1 MPWRRPPQFV
11 RVPGVHDAACKPRP
25 LAALLLTAL
34 CGFLFAAASLSGGA
48 MATDTLTAA
57 DTPGLAATAATD
69 RGGEMRIYVSLPR
82 QGANAATSR
91 LIVKGLEAALR
102 ERRARIGDH
111 PVRLIHLNDAAGRRW
126 KPGMVQDNALRAVA
140 DERAVAYVGELN
152 SEATAIAQ
160 GILAPAR
167 MTMFAPVS
175 TATALTDR
183 LASGPTRPV
192 LFRSMPTDAEQADA
206 LGFYLRREGVRRFA
220 LVEDGA
226 LYGQGLAGTVSAV
239 ARSHGVR
246 LVAHRRANRN
256 GKGSN
261 ALARSIA
268 RHSPQAVLFAG
279 SLSSGAVALF
289 RALNREMPKALLF
302 GGDAL
307 AHNVFARRLG
317 PIQSRVRLTAP
328 AARVQPRRSRALG
341 LGSRPDAVTV
351 FAYEGM
357 RALLGAIERS
367 GAAAMVA
374 GGGGDIRD
382 IREAVRSAVFD
393 RHVNRGGAIGHWRIE
408 SSGDSSI
415 RTFSAIRLRG
425 GQVLD
430 RGRIVAHKQ
439 RR

>member
-1 MPWRRPPQFV
+1 MLRRI
-11 RVPGVHDAACKPRP
+11 RHSYAVHLIPARAGRLIFRLLILLVA
-25 LAALLLTAL
+25 LAAAVLGP
-34 CGFLFAAASLSGGA
+34 GFLQTDSTAEARSADSGDA
-48 MATDTLTAA
+48 EL
-57 DTPGLAATAATD
+57 
-69 RGGEMRIYVSLPR
+69 RIYVSLPR

-91 LIVKGLEAALR
+91 LIVKGLEAAVA
-102 ERRARIGDH
+102 ERRARVGGRS
-111 PVRLIHLNDAAGRRW
+111 VRLIHLNDAAGRRW
-126 KPGMVQDNALRAVA
+126 KPGKVHDNALRALA
-140 DERAVAYVGELN
+140 DSQAVAYVGELN

-167 MTMFAPVS
+167 MAMFAPVS

-183 LASGPTRPV
+183 LASGPSRPV
-192 LFRSMPTDAEQADA
+192 LFRSMPTDGDQADA
-206 LGFYLRREGVRRFA
+206 LGIYLRRSGVRRFA

-226 LYGQGLAGTVSAV
+226 LYGQGLAATVAAV

-256 GKGSN
+256 GRGSY

-268 RHSPQAVLFAG
+268 RHSPEAVLFAG

-289 RALNREMPKALLF
+289 RALHREMPKALLF

-307 AHNVFARRLG
+307 AHDVFARRLG
-317 PIQSRVRLTAP
+317 SIQPRVRLTAP
-328 AARVQPRRSRALG
+328 AARVRPHRARALG
-341 LGSRPDAVTV
+341 LGPRPDAVTV

-367 GAAAMVA
+367 GASSKV
-374 GGGGDIRD
+374 GDGTDIHE
-382 IREAVRSAVFD
+382 IREAVRAAVFT
-393 RHVNRGGAIGHWRIE
+393 RHVNRGLIGPWRVE
-408 SSGDSSI
+408 PSGDSSI

-425 GQVLD
+425 GRVLD
-430 RGRIVAHKQ
+430 HGRIVAHRQ